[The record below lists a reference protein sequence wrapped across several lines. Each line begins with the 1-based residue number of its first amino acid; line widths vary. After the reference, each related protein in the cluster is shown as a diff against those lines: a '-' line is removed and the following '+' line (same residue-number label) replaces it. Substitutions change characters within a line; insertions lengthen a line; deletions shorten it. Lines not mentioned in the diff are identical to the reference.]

1 MMFLP
6 VSEITLRRVRRSF
19 TVRSAASTDEGS
31 ESNIP
36 GQQRRSVRS
45 RGEREREREIRKR
58 RDERQRLAGRR
69 EREVLAQSVMNGAEQ
84 PLPISHRCDRK
95 YTERNSFHVFSTS
108 D

>member
-1 MMFLP
+1 MFLP

-19 TVRSAASTDEGS
+19 TVRSAASTDEES

-45 RGEREREREIRKR
+45 RGEREREIRKR